1 MSELIKQIT
10 TLKNAIAE
18 AEKVT
23 TAKGFKPSAVSK
35 AQIII
40 AQLKRDVTRL
50 ERKLADQQHQP

>member
-1 MSELIKQIT
+1 MSELIKQIA

-23 TAKGFKPSAVSK
+23 TATGFKPSAVAK

>member
-1 MSELIKQIT
+1 MSELVKQIS

-23 TAKGFKPSAVSK
+23 LATGFKPSAVAK